1 MQSSY
6 ESDEPDAAGQHHPQ
20 HHPQPEPEPEPELKP
35 EPEPEPQHNYPPR
48 VCRICLETVLPTL
61 QPSEFLQRPRVV
73 YLSEDPELG
82 RLLRPCKCKGSS
94 RYVHEGCLQTWRHAD
109 PRYGRRNFWQCPTC
123 GSQYR
128 LERLTW
134 ARWISSTT
142 TQIFVTIAILFLTVF
157 ILGFVADPII
167 DFYLGPLDDIPL
179 DIDID
184 FDDESASW
192 LEHIVKGMASLGLL
206 SFIRVAFTM
215 SPWWGARSI
224 AGGRST
230 NGRDRVRSL
239 NWLFVV
245 MGIVSFLWAVYKG
258 VRSWTKR
265 SLECAGERVMDVP
278 LPDDE
283 EEEPGPMPDVKSD
296 PNSGQEP
303 EPASQPPPSPFH
315 AAMAHEATATS
326 SFVSDRTT
334 LSCRA
339 PFQ

>member
-245 MGIVSFLWAVYKG
+245 MGIVSFLW
-258 VRSWTKR
+258 VRSDA
-265 SLECAGERVMDVP
+265 C
-278 LPDDE
+278 
-283 EEEPGPMPDVKSD
+283 
-296 PNSGQEP
+296 
-303 EPASQPPPSPFH
+303 
-315 AAMAHEATATS
+315 
-326 SFVSDRTT
+326 
-334 LSCRA
+334 
-339 PFQ
+339 